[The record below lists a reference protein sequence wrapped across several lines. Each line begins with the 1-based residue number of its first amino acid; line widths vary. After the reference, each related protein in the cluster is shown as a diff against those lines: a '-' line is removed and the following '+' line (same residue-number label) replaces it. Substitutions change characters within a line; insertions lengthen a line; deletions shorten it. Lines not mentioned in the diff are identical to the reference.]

1 MSEGDIATEPRA
13 AQPARLAVSSTAAAE
28 LASGSGLSEAEARRR
43 RERGEGN
50 GVRIATSRSYFAIVR
65 TNLFT
70 FFNNILFAIGI
81 ALIVLGEWNDA
92 MTSVGL
98 GLLNAVIGTIQE
110 LRAKRQLDRIAL
122 LHRPKVTLVRDGAER
137 SGDPDEI
144 VKGDHIRLR
153 PGDQVLVDG
162 TLVAG
167 GVLEMDESLLTGESD
182 AVRKSPGDQL
192 LSGSICLSGEGTYR
206 ADVVGAGS
214 YANRL
219 TAEARAFHFTRTP
232 LQKQIDF
239 AVRVVMLIVVLMSG
253 TILVSALL
261 QNLPTSR
268 IVQLAAV
275 LSGQVPYGLFFV
287 IIVAYSLGA
296 AAIAKQGA
304 LVQQINAVESL
315 SDADILCMDKTG
327 TLTTNRLTLHAVES
341 IGDDSGAALERLV
354 GSYARSVGSPN
365 QTTTALSAALPGEM
379 LEPASVIPFSS
390 ARKWSA
396 VGFAPGPLK
405 GVYALGA
412 YEMLRPY
419 LSSSTASPAL
429 GERVATLAGSGLR
442 VLLFAGN
449 RDAAGFAGT
458 GDAPTLPQLTPLGLV
473 VLVDVLRPNVAETF
487 AAFVELGLRLKIISG
502 DDPNTVAALARQA
515 NLPVEGLVSGPE
527 LAAMSKA
534 EFRDAVGKADIFGRI
549 APQQKEQIV
558 EALMAEGHHVAMIGD
573 GVNDVLALKKAQ
585 LGIAMNSGSAAARN
599 VADIV
604 LINDDF
610 SPLRSA
616 FDEGQRVLSGMTA
629 ALLLFLSRVT
639 ASILVIIAITMLGL
653 AFPFEPAQIA
663 LTLFT
668 VGIPTFFLT
677 LWARPEVLG
686 EDLLLKLVRFVIPV
700 AIVTMVFG
708 VALYTFHYNRVQAD
722 VQGYVLPQFAI
733 DNFARVTGLSVADG
747 SDFAI
752 AAATIV
758 AQSSLSMFVTFTAFV
773 LILFLKPPLRLFT
786 GWVPG
791 VSRDKRPTL
800 MALALAAVFLFVLL
814 MPETADYFGLISVGP
829 GVYLTVLG
837 VLPFWTAIL
846 LLNWRYR
853 WFERF
858 LGLPPD
864 GAFGRAPAPS
874 DAAVGKVHTGPGPST
889 SGR

>member
-1 MSEGDIATEPRA
+1 M
-13 AQPARLAVSSTAAAE
+13 SSTSAAE
-28 LASGSGLSEAEARRR
+28 LASKSGLTEAEARRR

-50 GVRIATSRSYFAIVR
+50 DVRIATSRSYLAIVR

-81 ALIVLGEWNDA
+81 ALIALGEWNDA

-98 GLLNAVIGTIQE
+98 GLVNAVIGTIQE

-182 AVRKSPGDQL
+182 AVRKSPRDQL

-219 TAEARAFHFTRTP
+219 TAEARAFQFAKTP

-327 TLTTNRLTLHAVES
+327 TLTTNRLTLHAVEA
-341 IGDDSGAALERLV
+341 IGAESEDALRPLI

-365 QTTTALSAALPGEM
+365 HTNTALSAVLPGEA
-379 LEPASVIPFSS
+379 LEPATVIPFSS

-396 VGFAPGPLK
+396 VAYAAGPLE

-412 YEMLRPY
+412 FEMLKPH
-419 LSSSTASPAL
+419 LTVSSAGL
-429 GERVATLAGSGLR
+429 DQRVAALARSGLR

-449 RDAAGFAGT
+449 EDAAGFAGT
-458 GDAPTLPQLTPLGLV
+458 DDAPILPQLTPLGLV
-473 VLVDVLRPNVAETF
+473 VLADLLRPNVAETF
-487 AAFVELGLRLKIISG
+487 AAFAELGLRLKIISG

-515 NLPVEGLVSGPE
+515 DLPVEGLVSGPE
-527 LAAMSKA
+527 LAAMSQA
-534 EFRDAVGKADIFGRI
+534 EFRDAVGSADIFGRI
-549 APQQKEQIV
+549 TPQQKEQIV

-610 SPLRSA
+610 SPLRFA
-616 FDEGQRVLSGMTA
+616 FNEGQRVLSGMTA
-629 ALLLFLSRVT
+629 ALLLFLSRVGS
-639 ASILVIIAITMLGL
+639 SILVIIAITMLGL

-686 EDLLLKLVRFVIPV
+686 ENLLLKLVRFVIPV
-700 AIVTMVFG
+700 AIVTLVFG
-708 VALYTFHYNRVQAD
+708 VALYTFHYDRVQAD
-722 VQGYVLPQFAI
+722 VEGYVLPRFAI
-733 DNFARVTGLSVADG
+733 DNFARVTGLSVSDG
-747 SDFAI
+747 PDFAI

-773 LILFLKPPLRLFT
+773 LILFLKPPTRLFT
-786 GWVPG
+786 GWAPE

-800 MALALAAVFLFVLL
+800 MAAALAAVFLFVLL
-814 MPETADYFGLISVGP
+814 KPEAAEYFGLISVGP

-846 LLNWRYR
+846 ILNWRYR

-858 LGLPPD
+858 LGLSPAEAP
-864 GAFGRAPAPS
+864 RLAPASS
-874 DAAVGKVHTGPGPST
+874 DAPIRKVRTGP
-889 SGR
+889 

>member
-1 MSEGDIATEPRA
+1 MSEGGIATEPRA
-13 AQPARLAVSSTAAAE
+13 TQSARPTVSRATAAE
-28 LASGSGLSEAEARRR
+28 LTSEKGLTEAEARRR

-50 GVRIATSRSYFAIVR
+50 DVRIATSRSYLVIVR

-98 GLLNAVIGTIQE
+98 GLVNAVIGTIQE

-144 VKGDHIRLR
+144 VKGDHVRLR

-182 AVRKSPGDQL
+182 GVRKSPGDEL

-219 TAEARAFHFTRTP
+219 TAEARAFQFTRTP

-327 TLTTNRLTLHAVES
+327 TLTTNRLTLRAVEA
-341 IGDDSGAALERLV
+341 IGAESEDALGPLI

-365 QTTTALSAALPGEM
+365 QTTTALSVALPGEA
-379 LEPASVIPFSS
+379 LEPAAVIHFSS

-396 VGFAPGPLK
+396 VVFAAGPSR

-412 YEMLRPY
+412 YEMLKPY
-419 LSSSTASPAL
+419 LTASSATL
-429 GERVATLAGSGLR
+429 DERVAAVAGSGLR

-449 RDAAGFAGT
+449 RDAAAFT
-458 GDAPTLPQLTPLGLV
+458 GSSDAPTLPQLAPLGLV
-473 VLVDVLRPNVAETF
+473 VLGDVLRPNVAETF
-487 AAFVELGLRLKIISG
+487 AAFAELGLRLKIISG
-502 DDPNTVAALARQA
+502 DDPNTVAALAHQA
-515 NLPVEGLVSGPE
+515 DLPVEGLVSGPE
-527 LAAMSKA
+527 LAEMSQA
-534 EFRDAVGKADIFGRI
+534 EFRDAIGKADIFGRI
-549 APQQKEQIV
+549 APRQKEQIV

-616 FDEGQRVLSGMTA
+616 FSEGQRVLSGMTT
-629 ALLLFLSRVT
+629 ALLLFLSRVGS
-639 ASILVIIAITMLGL
+639 SILVIIAITMLGL

-686 EDLLLKLVRFVIPV
+686 ENLLLKLVRFVIPV
-700 AIVTMVFG
+700 AIVTLVFG

-722 VQGYVLPQFAI
+722 LEGYVLPRFAI

-747 SDFAI
+747 PDFAI

-773 LILFLKPPLRLFT
+773 LILFLKPPVRLFT

-791 VSRDKRPTL
+791 VSQDKRPTL
-800 MALALAAVFLFVLL
+800 MAAALAAVFLFVLL
-814 MPETADYFGLISVGP
+814 KPEAAEYFGLISVGP

-846 LLNWRYR
+846 ILNWRYG

-858 LGLPPD
+858 LGLSPAEAP
-864 GAFGRAPAPS
+864 RLAPAPS
-874 DAAVGKVHTGPGPST
+874 DAPVGKVRTG
-889 SGR
+889 R